1 MDAYYSSASYY
12 YGVET
17 YSFSS
22 FIHILS
28 PLTKEFISKNN
39 QNGNYN
45 SDGTIQTVASLEP
58 RDGVSGVSGGG
69 AGETKTSSET
79 NNVSSIIY
87 IKKHK
92 NTFFEHHIFF

>member
-1 MDAYYSSASYY
+1 MNNTKGRGDQYGLDAYYSSASYY

-45 SDGTIQTVASLEP
+45 SDGTIQTVNS
-58 RDGVSGVSGGG
+58 
-69 AGETKTSSET
+69 
-79 NNVSSIIY
+79 
-87 IKKHK
+87 
-92 NTFFEHHIFF
+92 F